1 MSQELHW
8 GIIGVGVIANELAVA
23 MEKHGRKPYA
33 VWNRTYQK
41 AVSYAEKYQI
51 EQVYEQVEDLL
62 MDENVDIVYVATVH
76 NTHYEFIKQALLHGK
91 HVLAEKAITLN
102 SRELEELMTL
112 AEEKQLVLA
121 EAMTIWHMPIYKKL
135 WEMVKGG
142 ELGKANIIT
151 MNFGCFKEYD
161 MMNRFF
167 NKELA
172 GGAMLDIGVYALSAM
187 RGFLEE
193 IPNQI
198 MSQWEPAPSG
208 VDENAV
214 ILLKNPQKQ
223 MATVS
228 LSLHSKQPK
237 RAMISC
243 DNGYIEIMEYP
254 RADKAKIVNAVTG
267 DVQEIEIGDKG
278 DALYY
283 EIEDMEAAIQ
293 GGDVSIM
300 HLDYSRDVMNI
311 MTKLRKEWGVRYPG
325 EDW

>member
-1 MSQELHW
+1 MSRDLNW
-8 GIIGVGVIANELAVA
+8 GVIGVGVIANELAEA
-23 MEKHGRKPYA
+23 MKNHGRKPYA

-41 AVSYAEKYQI
+41 AVSYAKKYQI
-51 EQVYEQVEDLL
+51 EHVYEQVEDMLSN
-62 MDENVDIVYVATVH
+62 ESVDIIYVATVH
-76 NTHYEFIKQALLHGK
+76 NTHYEFIRQALLHGK

-102 SRELEELMTL
+102 SKELEELVAL
-112 AEEKQLVLA
+112 AEEKHLVLA
-121 EAMTIWHMPIYKKL
+121 EAMTIWHMPLYKKL
-135 WEMVKGG
+135 WGLVKGG

-161 MMNRFF
+161 MANRFF

-193 IPNQI
+193 TPDQI

-223 MATVS
+223 MATVA

-254 RADKAKIVNAVTG
+254 RADKAKIVNAETG
-267 DVQEIEIGDKG
+267 AVQEIEVGRNE

-283 EIEDMEAAIQ
+283 EIEDMETAVQ
-293 GGDVSIM
+293 DGDVSVM

-311 MTKLRKEWGVRYPG
+311 MTKLRKEWGTQYPG